1 MNKHL
6 PTYFDDFLKE
16 IRPTTDEV
24 AAYKDAHQTL
34 RARLVADPTLAPAIV
49 NTFLQGSYRR
59 ATAVR
64 PERGRRSDVDVVAV
78 TCLSKDEYTPQA
90 AMDVFEDFLDTHY
103 AGQWEFH
110 GRSIGIAVDDV
121 ELDLVITSAP
131 SEVQE
136 GILKSESVSTDDSL
150 EEAPDWRLAPWWFP
164 IEKRSSSGALGW
176 RATEEAQWKLE
187 PLRIPDRDAADW
199 QDTHPLEQMRWTQE
213 KNARCN
219 GHYVNVVKALK
230 WWRRAKRPTP
240 KYPKGYPVE
249 HIIGVCC
256 PDDIQ
261 SVAQGVTLTL
271 EAIARDYQIYADLN
285 TVPILQ
291 DHGVPSQN
299 VWKRITPADFV
310 AFHKQVCD
318 AAEIARRAFDEEEDL
333 KAKVKGWQKL
343 FGDEFP
349 DPPDDGGNGR
359 GGFTPRSGPTKIDS
373 GRFG

>member
-16 IRPTTDEV
+16 IRPTPEEV
-24 AAYKDAHQTL
+24 TAYKEAHETL
-34 RARLVADPTLAPAIV
+34 RERLTTDPKLSPAIV

-78 TCLSKDEYTPQA
+78 TCMSEDEYTPQD
-90 AMDVFEDFLDTHY
+90 AMDEFEKFLDTHY
-103 AGQWEFH
+103 EGQWKLQ
-110 GRSIGIAVDDV
+110 GRSIGIAVDGIV
-121 ELDLVITSAP
+121 LDLVVTSAP
-131 SEVQE
+131 SEAQE
-136 GILKSESVSTDDSL
+136 GILKSASVSTDKSL
-150 EEAPDWRLAPWWFP
+150 EEASDWRLA
-164 IEKRSSSGALGW
+164 SSWLPMEMRPGSGVLAY
-176 RATEEAQWKLE
+176 RAPDVAQWKLE
-187 PLRIPDRDAADW
+187 PLRIPDRDAAAW
-199 QDTHPLEQMRWTQE
+199 QDTHPLEQIRWTQE
-213 KNARCN
+213 KNGLCN
-219 GHYVNVVKALK
+219 SHYVNVVKALK
-230 WWRRAKRPTP
+230 WWRRAKHPTP

-249 HIIGVCC
+249 HLIGVCC

-261 SVAQGVTLTL
+261 SVAEGVTLTL

-285 TVPILQ
+285 IVPTLA

-299 VWKRITPADFV
+299 VWKRISSADFV
-310 AFHKQVCD
+310 AFHKQVCN

-333 KAKVKGWQKL
+333 RAKVKDWQRL

-349 DPPDDGGNGR
+349 DPPDDSGGR
-359 GGFTPRSGPTKIDS
+359 GGFTPRTGPTKIAS